1 MLETSYILNL
11 WQLLKMT
18 FELKRYLW
26 QIMKPNE
33 PHSVAN
39 FFKIISFVLLEAT
52 TTIVVI
58 DSHMVVI

>member
-1 MLETSYILNL
+1 
-11 WQLLKMT
+11 MT

>member
-33 PHSVAN
+33 PHSVAKN
-39 FFKIISFVLLEAT
+39 FKIISFVLLEAT

>member
-1 MLETSYILNL
+1 
-11 WQLLKMT
+11 MT

-33 PHSVAN
+33 PHSVAKIL
-39 FFKIISFVLLEAT
+39 KIISFVLLEAT